1 MFFKFKYSSTH
12 INIVNISVRDHA
24 ARILQKEENKDTKKY
39 KVIKTLDFKGKT
51 LNQEGLK
58 VSKSE
63 NLKKTRRFESEEIR
77 KLEKR
82 QVVQRKTFKEV
93 KVIIEDGSTSN
104 SDDCSVNQGKQGM
117 VLTFGNRSRWSSLE
131 LLDGSTR

>member
-1 MFFKFKYSSTH
+1 MFFKCKYSSTH

-63 NLKKTRRFESEEIR
+63 NLKKTRSFESEEIR
-77 KLEKR
+77 KLDKR
-82 QVVQRKTFKEV
+82 QVVQRKN
-93 KVIIEDGSTSN
+93 IE
-104 SDDCSVNQGKQGM
+104 
-117 VLTFGNRSRWSSLE
+117 RSE
-131 LLDGSTR
+131 CYQ